1 MAESLGLGM
10 QFAVHAPLCV
20 RFRDCVVPEVGKFS
34 TDGIRFEVLDRD
46 LIKERDWPR
55 SVNAAPG
62 FGRRRNRAGGRQRR
76 QGGLFMRN
84 GVDIRDL
91 NGLEAA
97 TSQLPLIGFTVLWRL
112 EGIRVSHPDLEQALQ
127 SAGFEKYLPDPPTP
141 RVALR
146 RALAEWIR
154 AKQKTA
160 RTLQLQQDD
169 EEQGEHGGGRRRTL
183 IRVIDRAG
191 SEHLVYALVAED
203 IDSSALGLSYGTA
216 LRILL
221 NKKTGEM
228 ICTTDVLCV
237 IGAQRESQQVT
248 DELMPYWRQY
258 RDLFIARDL
267 SEMMREIING
277 MNAVSLRQAGG
288 VYFVPASERDSL
300 FRLRR
305 LIADVP
311 RIEDLDPFVCAL
323 GVPDAVEAK
332 RGLSKAVHAG
342 LLDEISSLRGD
353 LNRLS
358 ESGDRLREKT
368 IAQRL
373 VVYRRLKAKAEMYR
387 ELLGM
392 RQDEVR
398 DGIAALEREAL
409 NLLAADVVPGAS
421 AIPQPA
427 ATLFPKS
434 ELAAV

>member
-62 FGRRRNRAGGRQRR
+62 CGRRINRAGGCEQR

-84 GVDIRDL
+84 GVDSRDL

-127 SAGFEKYLPDPPTP
+127 SAGFEKYLPDLPTP

-146 RALAEWIR
+146 RALAEWIKT
-154 AKQKTA
+154 KQRTA
-160 RTLQLQQDD
+160 RTLQFQLGD
-169 EEQGEHGGGRRRTL
+169 EDQEENGGGRRRTL

-191 SEHLVYALVAED
+191 SDHLVYALVAED
-203 IDSSALGLSYGTA
+203 VDFSALGLSYGTA

-228 ICTTDVLCV
+228 ICTTDAEGE
-237 IGAQRESQQVT
+237 IDAQRETQQVT

-267 SEMMREIING
+267 SQMVREIIGG

-288 VYFVPASERDSL
+288 VYFVPESERDAL
-300 FRLRR
+300 FRLRQ
-305 LIADVP
+305 L
-311 RIEDLDPFVCAL
+311 RICFP
-323 GVPDAVEAK
+323 
-332 RGLSKAVHAG
+332 
-342 LLDEISSLRGD
+342 
-353 LNRLS
+353 
-358 ESGDRLREKT
+358 
-368 IAQRL
+368 
-373 VVYRRLKAKAEMYR
+373 
-387 ELLGM
+387 
-392 RQDEVR
+392 
-398 DGIAALEREAL
+398 
-409 NLLAADVVPGAS
+409 VPGMS
-421 AIPQPA
+421 IGV
-427 ATLFPKS
+427 TCS
-434 ELAAV
+434 R